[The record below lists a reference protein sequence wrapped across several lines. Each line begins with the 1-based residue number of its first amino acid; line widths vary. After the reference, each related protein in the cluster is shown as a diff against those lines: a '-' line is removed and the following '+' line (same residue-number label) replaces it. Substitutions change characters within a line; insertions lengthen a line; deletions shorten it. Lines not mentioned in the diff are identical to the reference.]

1 MVLPKLLRRFI
12 YSFLPFE
19 EYNKA
24 LKLSKFEREM
34 VLSEKPYRTFEFR
47 CLKNLEY
54 KIPEKELKTLLHK
67 IAMRVDVDLDLR
79 ADMRINNVC

>member
-34 VLSEKPYRTFEFR
+34 ILSEKPYRTFEFR
-47 CLKNLEY
+47 CLRNLEY
-54 KIPEKELKTLLHK
+54 YIPEKELKTLLHK
-67 IAMRVDVDLDLR
+67 IAMRVDVSLHLT
-79 ADMRINNVC
+79 ADMYIDKIC